1 MKNYTNISK
10 YFLLLI
16 FPLLFIACDD
26 NEDDIVNEVV
36 APATYEF
43 TRDGVSTVSFSGQ
56 TTRLNQV
63 DAIYN
68 YLNFKDEDGGKPVFK
83 TEAELKSMFADGD
96 VFMTGTLNGTGKK
109 VRSKTGSGC
118 NTTTGA
124 SVQVFMDNLLKEFA
138 TELGSTTEYNRDAV
152 SGTSGRIAY
161 TSDPS
166 KVIHVNGKGHEL
178 DQLFV
183 KGLIG
188 GMALDQIVN
197 NYILP
202 CKLDAP
208 GYRDEN
214 DAGTTASGKNYTNM
228 EHKWD
233 EGFGYLYG
241 QEPDVTRADLGS
253 APGGEGTLL
262 MKYFKKINADQVSG
276 AKSGDPMGQIV
287 FDAFKLG
294 RAAIVAGNYEVR
306 DAQANIIKVHLSKV
320 IAFKAVDYLES
331 YMSKMAGGDTG
342 YAFHALSEGYGFI
355 QSLQFTNDGTD
366 KPYFSGAEVDAMLAN
381 LGDFWNI
388 DNAKLNSMIS
398 TIKSKF
404 NI

>member
-43 TRDGVSTVSFSGQ
+43 TRDGASTVSFSGQ

-96 VFMTGTLNGTGKK
+96 GFMTGTLNGTGKK

-166 KVIHVNGKGHEL
+166 KVIHVNSKGHEL

-366 KPYFSGAEVDAMLAN
+366 KPYFSGAEVDAMLDN